1 MGFLD
6 KMKSSVSGVS
16 AQQRY
21 ASNIRKINAQIQS
34 NEKEIERLTM
44 QVGIQCVNL
53 HLEEPGTEYENLFAV
68 IRQYQSE
75 NRAAEEKI
83 QHLREQQE
91 EEEFARQQAL
101 QEKEEADRLARQQA
115 QEAREATRQQAQAE
129 KEAARMQVQAD
140 AESKVCPGC
149 GGRNDLDSMF
159 CVHCGNPLS
168 KEPEMAQPDQKQD
181 D

>member
-91 EEEFARQQAL
+91 EEEFARQQVL
-101 QEKEEADRLARQQA
+101 QEKE
-115 QEAREATRQQAQAE
+115 
-129 KEAARMQVQAD
+129 D
-140 AESKVCPGC
+140 AGSGGNGSPGSSPSEGTGICPSTGIKKTA
-149 GGRNDLDSMF
+149 GNAGPGR
-159 CVHCGNPLS
+159 C
-168 KEPEMAQPDQKQD
+168 
-181 D
+181 

>member
-129 KEAARMQVQAD
+129 KEGVKKTAGNAG
-140 AESKVCPGC
+140 PGRC
-149 GGRNDLDSMF
+149 
-159 CVHCGNPLS
+159 
-168 KEPEMAQPDQKQD
+168 
-181 D
+181 

>member
-1 MGFLD
+1 MRFFLPC
-6 KMKSSVSGVS
+6 VPEAGS
-16 AQQRY
+16 AFLLMRWH
-21 ASNIRKINAQIQS
+21 SFCLRN
-34 NEKEIERLTM
+34 
-44 QVGIQCVNL
+44 
-53 HLEEPGTEYENLFAV
+53 
-68 IRQYQSE
+68 SE
-75 NRAAEEKI
+75 LPWR
-83 QHLREQQE
+83 QQE

-129 KEAARMQVQAD
+129 KEAARMQVQAEMEAREAAHQRELEFARQQELKRQQEMQVQAD

>member
-91 EEEFARQQAL
+91 EEEFARQQEL
-101 QEKEEADRLARQQA
+101 KRQQ
-115 QEAREATRQQAQAE
+115 E
-129 KEAARMQVQAD
+129 MQVQAD

>member
-1 MGFLD
+1 MGCLD

-75 NRAAEEKI
+75 NRAAGGRRICPSAGSSGKRRSRQACPSAGTGSERGNPPAGSG
-83 QHLREQQE
+83 REGSC
-91 EEEFARQQAL
+91 
-101 QEKEEADRLARQQA
+101 
-115 QEAREATRQQAQAE
+115 
-129 KEAARMQVQAD
+129 AD
-140 AESKVCPGC
+140 AGSGGNGSPGSSPSEGTGICPSTGIKKTA
-149 GGRNDLDSMF
+149 GNAGPGR
-159 CVHCGNPLS
+159 C
-168 KEPEMAQPDQKQD
+168 
-181 D
+181 